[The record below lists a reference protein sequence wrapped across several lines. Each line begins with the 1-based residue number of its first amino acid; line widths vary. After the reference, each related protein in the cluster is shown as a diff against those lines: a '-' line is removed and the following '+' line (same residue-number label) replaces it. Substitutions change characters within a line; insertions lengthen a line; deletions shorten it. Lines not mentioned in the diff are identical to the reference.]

1 MLVKYFQENKGQ
13 MLRYAVVGG
22 TGAIVD
28 LGALY
33 ILTEFFHFYY
43 LWSTT
48 LSFIVSALLNFYF
61 NRRWTFK
68 SSGNTKKQLLIF
80 SFVATSGVV
89 LNGFIMYILVDW
101 LKIYYMLAKVFSVGI
116 VTIWNFLWNKY
127 LTFKVK

>member
-13 MLRYAVVGG
+13 MLRYAIVGG

-33 ILTEFFHFYY
+33 ILTEYFNLYY
-43 LWSTT
+43 LYSTT
-48 LSFIVSALLNFYF
+48 TAFIVSALLNFYF

-127 LTFKVK
+127 FTFRVK